1 MRARQRRILELA
13 LATFA
18 AFYAAL
24 LVLGEAGRGFPDGYV
39 SELDRALRAPRVGV
53 ALVAL
58 GIGAVLARG
67 GSTPRVG
74 VALALA
80 LGVLVLVEWA
90 GFPWLGFLL
99 GFADGGGG

>member
-1 MRARQRRILELA
+1 MRPRRRRILELT

-18 AFYAAL
+18 LFYAAL
-24 LVLGEAGRGFPDGYV
+24 LVLGEAGSGFPDGYV

-53 ALVAL
+53 AIVAL
-58 GIGAVLARG
+58 GIRAALAHG
-67 GSTPRVG
+67 VSNPRVG

-80 LGVLVLVEWA
+80 LGVLVLVEGA
-90 GFPWLGFLL
+90 GFPWFGLAL